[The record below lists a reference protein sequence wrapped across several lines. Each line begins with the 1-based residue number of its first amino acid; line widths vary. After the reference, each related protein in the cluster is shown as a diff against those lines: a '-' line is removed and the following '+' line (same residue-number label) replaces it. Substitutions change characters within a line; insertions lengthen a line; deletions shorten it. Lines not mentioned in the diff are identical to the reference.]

1 MPSDY
6 DNQLLREAIINI
18 KAKQYDSARR
28 YLERALEMADDWDTR
43 EKANFYLSQITEDPV
58 QKRKYLEETL
68 GFNPANAEA
77 RKALAILDGKL
88 KAEDIVDADH
98 LPPLRPPIFGVQNGG
113 NEGGEMQKTGAHR
126 FTCPKCGSRMI
137 FDGDGRTLICESCAR
152 QEALHP
158 KVPHNEQDFI
168 LSMATGQGQRAPV
181 AMKTFQCQGCGAQF
195 VLPPEVISETCSYCG
210 SVYVLIGARELVEP
224 DSIIPMAF
232 NQHEAAVKL
241 VKWVEKHK
249 IIPEGK
255 VQAPRG
261 LYLPIWTFDIMGSV
275 PWKGTIYRNKREV
288 PVSGEKMIGFDDIV
302 IYAAPKLADLLPKII
317 KDFSLGSA
325 PAYDARYLAGWPAEI
340 YQKAMAEASL
350 DARQLAVKRVRDSIH
365 SEHGSVSN
373 LGYSTAGLS
382 ILSFKLVLIPLWVTE
397 YVHEGRTYRVI
408 INGQTGSVYGETASR
423 GIIGWLENALGG

>member
-1 MPSDY
+1 
-6 DNQLLREAIINI
+6 
-18 KAKQYDSARR
+18 
-28 YLERALEMADDWDTR
+28 
-43 EKANFYLSQITEDPV
+43 
-58 QKRKYLEETL
+58 
-68 GFNPANAEA
+68 
-77 RKALAILDGKL
+77 
-88 KAEDIVDADH
+88 
-98 LPPLRPPIFGVQNGG
+98 
-113 NEGGEMQKTGAHR
+113 MQKTDATR
-126 FTCPKCGSRMI
+126 FACPKCGSRKI

-158 KVPHNEQDFI
+158 STPHNEQDFI
-168 LSMATGQGQRAPV
+168 LSMATGHGQRAPV
-181 AMKTFQCQGCGAQF
+181 AMKTFECRGCGAQF
-195 VLPPEVISETCSYCG
+195 VLPPEVISESCSYCG
-210 SVYVLIGARELVEP
+210 SVYVLVGSRELVEP

-232 NQHEAAVKL
+232 NRHEAAVKL
-241 VKWVEKHK
+241 VNWIEKHK

-261 LYLPIWTFDIMGSV
+261 LYLPVWTFDIMGSV
-275 PWKGTIYRNKREV
+275 PWKGTIYRDKREV
-288 PVSGEKMIGFDDIV
+288 PISGEKMIGFDDIV

-350 DARQLAVKRVRDSIH
+350 EARQLAVRRVRDSIR
-365 SEHGSVSN
+365 SEHGSVNN

-423 GIIGWLENALGG
+423 GILGWLENVLGV